1 MLEQAFD
8 ALKTYDWGVDRNVL
22 NPLDEAVVK
31 TRNDPAARKDL
42 ESRLLAVLQ
51 SNAPRDA
58 KDCVCRLLRTIGTAA
73 SVPALEALLANAELS
88 HMARYALER
97 IPEPQAGQA
106 LERQLRKLSGNPKVG
121 VISSLGS
128 RGQMAPAGKSVSL
141 LRPLLKDPDDAVA
154 RAAAVALGRIGSF
167 EADKALASAKPRPA
181 LAAVFADASICC
193 AEKLLAGGRAKEAK
207 ATYQRL
213 LKSKPSELVRLAAE
227 RGLKACP
234 GT

>member
-8 ALKTYDWGVDRNVL
+8 ALKTYDYGVDRKVL
-22 NPLDEAVVK
+22 DPIDEAVVT

-58 KDCVCRLLRTIGTAA
+58 RDYVCRQLRTMGTAA
-73 SVPALEALLANAELS
+73 CVPALEQLLSNADLS

-106 LERQLRKLSGNPKVG
+106 LERQLRKLSGNLQIG
-121 VISSLGS
+121 VISSIGI
-128 RGQMAPAGKSVSL
+128 RGQAAAGL
-141 LRPLLKDPDDAVA
+141 LRPLLKDSDDAVA
-154 RAAAVALGRIGSF
+154 RAAAVALGCIGTV

-181 LAAVFADASICC
+181 LVPVFADASLSC
-193 AEKLLAGGRAKEAK
+193 AEKLLAAGHAKVAK
-207 ATYQRL
+207 AAYERL
-213 LKSKPSELVRLAAE
+213 LKKKPSELVRQAAE
-227 RGLKACP
+227 RGLKAC
-234 GT
+234 

>member
-22 NPLDEAVVK
+22 NPIDEAVVK
-31 TRNDPAARKDL
+31 TRNDPAARKQI

-58 KDCVCRLLRTIGTAA
+58 KDYVCRQLRTMGTAA
-73 SVPALEALLANAELS
+73 SVPVLEQVLADAELS

-106 LERQLRKLSGNPKVG
+106 LERQLRKLSGNLKIG
-121 VISSLGS
+121 DICSLGS
-128 RGQMAPAGKSVSL
+128 RGPAAAATSVAL

-154 RAAAVALGRIGSF
+154 RAAATALGRIASL
-167 EADKALASAKPRPA
+167 EADKALASAKPRAA
-181 LAAVFADASICC
+181 LVAVFADASMSC
-193 AEKLLAGGRAKEAK
+193 AVKLLAASHAREAK
-207 ATYQRL
+207 ATYKRL
-213 LKSKPSELVRLAAE
+213 LKNRPSELIRQAAE
-227 RGLKACP
+227 RRLKDCQR
-234 GT
+234 G

>member
-1 MLEQAFD
+1 MLDQAFE
-8 ALKTYDWGVDRNVL
+8 ALKTYDWGVDRKVL
-22 NPLDEAVVK
+22 DPIDDAVVK

-58 KDCVCRLLRTIGTAA
+58 KDYVCRELRTMGTAA
-73 SVPALEALLANAELS
+73 SVPALEALLADAELS

-106 LERQLRKLSGNPKVG
+106 LHGQLPKLSGNLKIG
-121 VISSLGS
+121 VIASLGARDQAAS
-128 RGQMAPAGKSVSL
+128 DAKSVSL
-141 LRPLLKDPDDAVA
+141 LRPLLQDRDEAVA
-154 RAAAVALGRIGSF
+154 RAAAVALGRIASA

-181 LAAVFADASICC
+181 LAAVFADASLSC
-193 AEKLLAGGRAKEAK
+193 AEKLLAAGHAREAK

-213 LKSKPSELVRLAAE
+213 LKNNPPELIRRAAE
-227 RGLKACP
+227 RGLKACQ
-234 GT
+234 GA